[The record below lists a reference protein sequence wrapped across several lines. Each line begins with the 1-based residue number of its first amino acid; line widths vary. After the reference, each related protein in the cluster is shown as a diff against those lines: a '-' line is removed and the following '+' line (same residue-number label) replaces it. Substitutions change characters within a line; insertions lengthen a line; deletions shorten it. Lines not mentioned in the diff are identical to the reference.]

1 MSIHEISSD
10 PLKVNSGIP
19 QGSVLDPLLFLLDIN
34 DLHNSIRF
42 FSPFHFAVYTGLLN
56 IKGSIRAV
64 NKTSIN
70 TLREL
75 SFWLNANEIAL
86 NVAKTETILSKTSNK
101 NYGADHKVKLWR
113 GKGFMHSRFYQ

>member
-1 MSIHEISSD
+1 MQYVSIHKISSD
-10 PLKVNSGIP
+10 PLKVNFGIP

-42 FSPFHFAVYTGLLN
+42 SSKFHFAVYTGLLN
-56 IKGSIRAV
+56 IKDSIRAV

-75 SFWLNANEIAL
+75 SFWLNANEIAF
-86 NVAKTETILSKTSNK
+86 NVAKTETILFKTSNK
-101 NYGADHKVKLWR
+101 N
-113 GKGFMHSRFYQ
+113 